1 MSSLKQHIPNTITCL
16 NLLTGMMGIVWV
28 FQENT
33 NDAFVFVF
41 IGGLFDFFD
50 GFTARLLKVQ
60 SSIGKEL
67 DSLADMITFSALPS
81 IFLFLY
87 LQDLHFEIAPYVAL
101 LIAAFSALRLAKFNI
116 DDQQSDKFIGV
127 PTPANAVFITALPF
141 LNPVLP
147 EWAWIILAL
156 TCSLLMVAPIE
167 LIALKFKSYGFR
179 ENLPR
184 YLLIVFSVTVLL
196 VFGLKGF
203 VFVIPGYILL
213 SVFSN
218 FLSLENR

>member
-1 MSSLKQHIPNTITCL
+1 
-16 NLLTGMMGIVWV
+16 MMGIIWV

-33 NDAFVFVF
+33 SDAFLFVI

-50 GFTARLLKVQ
+50 GFSARLLKVQ
-60 SSIGKEL
+60 STIGKEL

-81 IFLFLY
+81 IFLFRY
-87 LQDLHFEIAPYVAL
+87 LQDFNFEIAPYVAL
-101 LIAAFSALRLAKFNI
+101 LIAAFSALRLAKFNV

-127 PTPANAVFITALPF
+127 PTPATAIFITSLPF
-141 LNPVLP
+141 MNPNLP
-147 EWAWIILAL
+147 EWGWVLLAIVS
-156 TCSLLMVAPIE
+156 SLLMVAPIE
-167 LIALKFKSYGFR
+167 LIALKFKTYGFR

-184 YLLIVFSVTVLL
+184 YLLIVFSITVLL

-218 FLSLENR
+218 FLQLENR